1 MKSQMANRHLQIT
14 ADLAKIKSAI
24 SDLSKVVNDI
34 KSQLVIVE
42 ENTNQLDLNLP
53 TVTTVNGTLYA
64 KEAVFLEQ
72 IEENGDCRVKDT
84 MGRIWFVKKE
94 NLK

>member
-1 MKSQMANRHLQIT
+1 MKKERT
-14 ADLAKIKSAI
+14 RY
-24 SDLSKVVNDI
+24 KVIN
-34 KSQLVIVE
+34 
-42 ENTNQLDLNLP
+42 

-84 MGRIWFVKKE
+84 MGRIWLLKRRILNEKKSA
-94 NLK
+94 NN

>member
-1 MKSQMANRHLQIT
+1 MKKERT
-14 ADLAKIKSAI
+14 RY
-24 SDLSKVVNDI
+24 KVIN
-34 KSQLVIVE
+34 
-42 ENTNQLDLNLP
+42 

-94 NLK
+94 NLKWKEKR

>member
-1 MKSQMANRHLQIT
+1 MKKERT
-14 ADLAKIKSAI
+14 RY
-24 SDLSKVVNDI
+24 KVVN
-34 KSQLVIVE
+34 
-42 ENTNQLDLNLP
+42 

>member
-1 MKSQMANRHLQIT
+1 MKKER
-14 ADLAKIKSAI
+14 KRY
-24 SDLSKVVNDI
+24 KVIN
-34 KSQLVIVE
+34 
-42 ENTNQLDLNLP
+42 

-64 KEAVFLEQ
+64 KEAVFVEGE
-72 IEENGDCRVKDT
+72 EENGDIRVKDT

>member
-1 MKSQMANRHLQIT
+1 MFQAFTIKMKSKR
-14 ADLAKIKSAI
+14 KRY
-24 SDLSKVVNDI
+24 KVVN
-34 KSQLVIVE
+34 
-42 ENTNQLDLNLP
+42 

-64 KEAVFLEQ
+64 KEAVFVENV
-72 IEENGDCRVKDT
+72 EENGDWRVKDN

>member
-1 MKSQMANRHLQIT
+1 MKKERT
-14 ADLAKIKSAI
+14 RY
-24 SDLSKVVNDI
+24 KVIN
-34 KSQLVIVE
+34 
-42 ENTNQLDLNLP
+42 

-84 MGRIWFVKKE
+84 MGRIWFVKNE